1 MGNTLIF
8 NFSIQIF
15 SINVIFTLT
24 VQHLLKF
31 KKKRRK
37 NKKNVKNAFL

>member
-8 NFSIQIF
+8 QFLYISVLNYCYFHTDCSTF
-15 SINVIFTLT
+15 
-24 VQHLLKF
+24 LKI
-31 KKKRRK
+31 KKRWK